1 MRGRDKRRRKGEGRE
16 ERKEPIIPVGTAVAG
31 GVGATV
37 VGLLVVGAMVLGLTV
52 LQAPS
57 RPLES
62 GKDR

>member
-1 MRGRDKRRRKGEGRE
+1 MRGREKREDGMGEE
-16 ERKEPIIPVGTAVAG
+16 EREEPIIPVGTAVAG